1 MPTEFNPT
9 RWFKIAFLGCILGL
23 VLVLAVNTVWLL
35 RFSLRHNAPLK
46 LSEQSTRRQL
56 IQVVDSQLAAFR
68 KGDYADAY
76 THASAVLKEQMSVVA
91 LEHMV
96 RNSYP
101 AIANSRDAGFGM
113 VFDNGDVG
121 VVNVAVEDKSGRIVH
136 YEYILRHEKAG
147 WKIGGVERTRSSGIL
162 L

>member
-1 MPTEFNPT
+1 
-9 RWFKIAFLGCILGL
+9 
-23 VLVLAVNTVWLL
+23 
-35 RFSLRHNAPLK
+35 
-46 LSEQSTRRQL
+46 
-56 IQVVDSQLAAFR
+56 
-68 KGDYADAY
+68 
-76 THASAVLKEQMSVVA
+76 
-91 LEHMV
+91 
-96 RNSYP
+96 
-101 AIANSRDAGFGM
+101 M